1 MGWQIPRVEY
11 GPEWKPKSWLDLEV
25 EGHPSFASSSHR
37 ESGGWWIGSAVCCC
51 YLLLHDLKPLGGAAV
66 GRVGAAGEQGQLNF
80 KGNGYLVPV

>member
-37 ESGGWWIGSAVCCC
+37 EWWMVDRLCG
-51 YLLLHDLKPLGGAAV
+51 LLLLPSATSYYYDLKPLGGAAV
-66 GRVGAAGEQGQLNF
+66 GSGGSRRAGAV
-80 KGNGYLVPV
+80 KS